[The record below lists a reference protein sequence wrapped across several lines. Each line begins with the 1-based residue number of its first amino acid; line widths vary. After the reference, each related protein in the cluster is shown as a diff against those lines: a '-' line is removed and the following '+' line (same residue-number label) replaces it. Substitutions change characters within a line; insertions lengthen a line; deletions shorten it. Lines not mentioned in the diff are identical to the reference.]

1 MRRLWTH
8 RDIDAPAPLVW
19 QLLCDLERWP
29 DCGPSVRSA
38 TLDGKALSLGAT
50 GRVTTAVG
58 VDLSF
63 TITEFEA
70 NTAWAWKVAGLPATA
85 HSVESLGADRC
96 RARFGVPLA
105 VAPYLAICALALR
118 RIDELATVDPSA
130 PERGQT
136 AGPDTLENQAT

>member
-8 RDIDAPAPLVW
+8 RDIDAPAPVVW

-29 DCGPSVRSA
+29 DWGPSVRSA
-38 TLDGKALSLGAT
+38 SLDGHTLSLGAT
-50 GRVTTAVG
+50 GTVTTAVG
-58 VDLSF
+58 VALSF

-70 NTAWAWKVAGLPATA
+70 NAAWAWKVAGLPATA

-118 RIDELATVDPSA
+118 RIDELATVDAS
-130 PERGQT
+130 GS
-136 AGPDTLENQAT
+136 